1 MKITAKFER
10 FLILKPTNK
19 EASSSEKKK
28 QTINELSSVVRLH
41 TCLRQRNDFIF
52 NMRKRAHQ
60 KEQNAEWRS
69 DSDLLLLVDSP
80 SKRNRRYPQHSSRKI
95 AVAALLL
102 FVIIILRFDFDTS
115 NSPNLEDVTLSSSTS
130 QYNILPKKVY
140 TVIGKESSGTKF
152 VSEILRDAL
161 ELHSYRE
168 GGRPFEF
175 FPRNKK
181 TYREDSKSQVQVQ
194 HFSLPQGSF
203 CGESD
208 YGSHHIVDVVLPAQ
222 CSSDLRPRHSR
233 RRSTD
238 GDDKNQNAA
247 LRKQCNDMTKELKWN
262 IKPRLKGSIEAE
274 QPAIRYPARYF
285 LDINTHKDWY
295 DSHGVEQ
302 YIIIVTRDENV
313 SFNSRLKG
321 HCGNVTIAEDE
332 ERLATN
338 IINDA
343 IYKYILEE
351 DRARKTDLRHLWD
364 PPEYQNTNNTE
375 MRAKKNEK
383 LKRMKMFEQSLVSQT
398 NTIGRR
404 KLGSLF
410 EKNAEALSSFMPSKN
425 RVVLV
430 SYESLMT
437 LQAPYVKM
445 LFKQLGIE
453 SEYMPTMKDGN
464 AKYVPRLREGDEIPM
479 TTGQK
484 KRTRER
490 MQGEKDRH

>member
-1 MKITAKFER
+1 MR
-10 FLILKPTNK
+10 NRQSILRKDVA
-19 EASSSEKKK
+19 ECRSISSS
-28 QTINELSSVVRLH
+28 SSSSSSADPLVV
-41 TCLRQRNDFIF
+41 N
-52 NMRKRAHQ
+52 
-60 KEQNAEWRS
+60 
-69 DSDLLLLVDSP
+69 SP
-80 SKRNRRYPQHSSRKI
+80 SKRKRWYPQHSSHKI
-95 AVAALLL
+95 AIAAALLFL

-115 NSPNLEDVTLSSSTS
+115 NSPNLEDG

-140 TVIGKESSGTKF
+140 TVVGKESSGTKF

-181 TYREDSKSQVQVQ
+181 TFREDSKSQVQVQ

-233 RRSTD
+233 RRD
-238 GDDKNQNAA
+238 IDKDDKNLHEA
-247 LRKQCNDMTKELKWN
+247 LRKQCNDMTKELKWH
-262 IKPRLKGSIEAE
+262 IKPHLEESIHAE
-274 QPAIRYPARYF
+274 TSPAIRYPKRYF

-302 YIIIVTRDENV
+302 YIIIVTRDETV

-321 HCGNVTIAEDE
+321 HCRNVTIAEEE

-343 IYKYILEE
+343 IYKYILGE
-351 DRARKTDLRHLWD
+351 DRARETDLRHLWD
-364 PPEYQNTNNTE
+364 PPEYQNVNSSE
-375 MRAKKNEK
+375 MRTKKNEK
-383 LKRMKMFEQSLVSQT
+383 LKRQKIFLASQT
-398 NTIGRR
+398 NNSGRR
-404 KLGSLF
+404 KLGSLSG
-410 EKNAEALSSFMPSKN
+410 ENAEALSSFMPSKN

-464 AKYVPRLREGDEIPM
+464 AKYVLRLKEGDKIPIM
-479 TTGQK
+479 VGQK
-484 KRTRER
+484 KRNRER
-490 MQGEKDRH
+490 MQGRKDRKSNFNTT

>member
-1 MKITAKFER
+1 
-10 FLILKPTNK
+10 
-19 EASSSEKKK
+19 
-28 QTINELSSVVRLH
+28 
-41 TCLRQRNDFIF
+41 
-52 NMRKRAHQ
+52 
-60 KEQNAEWRS
+60 
-69 DSDLLLLVDSP
+69 
-80 SKRNRRYPQHSSRKI
+80 
-95 AVAALLL
+95 
-102 FVIIILRFDFDTS
+102 VIIILRFDFDTS
-115 NSPNLEDVTLSSSTS
+115 NSPNLEDG

-140 TVIGKESSGTKF
+140 TVVGKESSGTKF

-181 TYREDSKSQVQVQ
+181 TFREDSKSQVQVQ

-208 YGSHHIVDVVLPAQ
+208 YGSHRIVDVVLPAQ
-222 CSSDLRPRHSR
+222 CSSDLRPQHSR

-238 GDDKNQNAA
+238 GDDKNQDAA
-247 LRKQCNDMTKELKWN
+247 LRKQCNDMTKELKWH
-262 IKPRLKGSIEAE
+262 IKPHLKESIDAE
-274 QPAIRYPARYF
+274 ISPAIRYPTRYF

-321 HCGNVTIAEDE
+321 HCRNVTIAEEE

-351 DRARKTDLRHLWD
+351 DRARETDLRHVWD
-364 PPEYQNTNNTE
+364 PPEYQNVNNAET
-375 MRAKKNEK
+375 RAKKNEQM
-383 LKRMKMFEQSLVSQT
+383 KRKKIFEERLVSQT
-398 NTIGRR
+398 NNSARR
-404 KLGSLF
+404 KLGSLL
-410 EKNAEALSSFMPSKN
+410 EENADALSSFMPSKN

-464 AKYVPRLREGDEIPM
+464 AKYVPRL
-479 TTGQK
+479 
-484 KRTRER
+484 
-490 MQGEKDRH
+490 